1 MVARLAV
8 LWVCICVLVQPLAGQ
23 ADTVRA
29 PVGAPVVIGSDTLFR
44 IRTRLG
50 PFSPADRA
58 RAVNARLARVASDPL
73 LSRDSIRVMAEDGA
87 TAIAVGDVIITT
99 VTDADAIAA
108 GVSRDS
114 LAAERVAAISHAI
127 RGHSVWTLVK
137 TLLLGLLW
145 ALLATAALLL
155 AIKLLNRLFPR
166 LYGLLNRW
174 RGTRIPTL
182 RVQRLVLLSADRMT
196 DLLLVGARMLRV
208 ALVIV
213 LLFWYVPLLF
223 SFFPWTQGVA
233 DSLFAYIAAPLRE
246 AFRAVVSYIPN
257 VFYIGVILT
266 LGYYLQRFIKLFFDG
281 LERGT
286 LQIPGFYDEWA
297 QPTFKIVRFLL
308 LAFALVLIFPY
319 LPGSDSTAFK
329 GVSVFVG
336 VLLSFG
342 SAGAIGNMVAG
353 IVMTYMRPFKLG
365 DRVKIADTE
374 GDVIERTLLI
384 TRVRTPKEVEITI
397 PNAMVLGSHII
408 NYSAA
413 ALDGGVILHTDVTI
427 GYDVPWRQVH
437 ELLLAAAARTDGL
450 LPEPK
455 PFVLQIALG
464 DFAVSY
470 EVNASTTEPNRMAS
484 IYSELHQHIQDE
496 FQRAGVQIMSPHYEN
511 DPPAPKVP
519 GPHTPSAKAAP
530 GS

>member
-1 MVARLAV
+1 
-8 LWVCICVLVQPLAGQ
+8 
-23 ADTVRA
+23 
-29 PVGAPVVIGSDTLFR
+29 
-44 IRTRLG
+44 
-50 PFSPADRA
+50 
-58 RAVNARLARVASDPL
+58 
-73 LSRDSIRVMAEDGA
+73 
-87 TAIAVGDVIITT
+87 VGDVIVTT
-99 VTDADAIAA
+99 VTDADAMAA

-114 LAAERVAAISHAI
+114 LASERVAAITQAI
-127 RGHSVWTLVK
+127 RGHSLWTIIK
-137 TLLLGLLW
+137 TLLVGLLW
-145 ALLATAALLL
+145 AVIATAVLVL
-155 AIKLLNRLFPR
+155 AIKLLNRLFPK
-166 LYGLLNRW
+166 LYALLERW
-174 RGTRIPTL
+174 RSTRIPTL
-182 RVQRLVLLSADRMT
+182 RIQRLVLLSSSRMT
-196 DLLLVGARMLRV
+196 DLLRAGAKVLRIAIV
-208 ALVIV
+208 VV

-246 AFRAVVSYIPN
+246 AGNAVVGYIPN
-257 VFYIGVILT
+257 VFYIGVILA

-297 QPTFKIVRFLL
+297 QPTFKIVRFLI
-308 LAFALVLIFPY
+308 LAFTVVLIFPY

-342 SAGAIGNMVAG
+342 SAGAIGNMIAG
-353 IVMTYMRPFKLG
+353 VVMTYMRPFKLG

-374 GDVIERTLLI
+374 GDVIERSLLI

-413 ALDGGVILHTDVTI
+413 ALDNGVILHTDVTI

-455 PFVLQIALG
+455 PFVLQTALG

-470 EVNASTTEPNRMAS
+470 EVNASTVEPNRMAS
-484 IYSELHQHIQDE
+484 IYSELHQNIQDE

-511 DPPAPKVP
+511 DPAAPKVP
-519 GPHTPSAKAAP
+519 RSYKPSANATP
-530 GS
+530 TS